1 MPPLRAVA
9 RRQLFVAP
17 PVAPQLPSS
26 LAFVS
31 NPLGRP
37 HTSPGRGGV
46 PPTPQ
51 IKMRGG
57 VFPYTGKDC
66 TQAGEIIIASGP
78 STNKTTDRRS
88 PAPDVPSVDPPVPPP
103 RLSFG
108 RTPSARNPAR
118 VRRLSAL
125 PARSFAIA
133 RTRVQLPP
141 DTVRPVILAPPPGFE
156 LDLRIHQQPPPHPP
170 RGPPLAHP
178 RCPITT
184 ITVITADQVSIRKI
198 FRFAF
203 VLDPLA

>member
-9 RRQLFVAP
+9 RRQLLVAP

-108 RTPSARNPAR
+108 RTPPRATPLVSA
-118 VRRLSAL
+118 VSLHYRLGVLRSLGLVCNCPRTPSGLLYWHHRPDLSSICESTSNRPHIL
-125 PARSFAIA
+125 PAGLPLLTPVARS
-133 RTRVQLPP
+133 
-141 DTVRPVILAPPPGFE
+141 
-156 LDLRIHQQPPPHPP
+156 P
-170 RGPPLAHP
+170 RSP
-178 RCPITT
+178 
-184 ITVITADQVSIRKI
+184 
-198 FRFAF
+198 
-203 VLDPLA
+203 